1 MLIDDKKRPDSSRDK
16 TIRKC
21 QNWKKEYLDRKRK
34 HTGSEKTSS
43 FLFSALK
50 LFAAL
55 FACAFLLFLVSR
67 AVAGPRS
74 DLSVTVKVDNKN
86 AKPALEK
93 AEQVFKAFRDK
104 DNAEIALLARR
115 LDGHA
120 KHDCEE
126 IIGKFV
132 IAPDF
137 KLASVKSPKTDPC
150 RFYVT
155 VPSDKRPKADIVLR
169 MVDKDLVFE
178 GVCLNQK

>member
-1 MLIDDKKRPDSSRDK
+1 MQ
-16 TIRKC
+16 KC
-21 QNWKKEYLDRKRK
+21 HGWKKEYMDRKRK
-34 HTGSEKTSS
+34 PSGSGKASGS
-43 FLFSALK
+43 LFTALK
-50 LFAAL
+50 ILAVLCAS
-55 FACAFLLFLVSR
+55 AFLLFMVSR

-74 DLSVTVKVDNKN
+74 DLSVTVKVDEQN

-93 AEQVFKAFRDK
+93 AEQFFKAFRDK

-169 MVDKDLVFE
+169 MVDKYLVFE